1 MCWGWRFREPEV
13 PGAIAPVPATPE
25 MTQEVGIRNCRLY
38 TLPGDAATQEFAQ
51 RLGAA
56 EDDIDALELRM
67 DSAEGDISGLTLD
80 VGDLDSRVDTL
91 EGQIVASDVKV
102 VKVTPNVVS
111 SAIYFSIPV
120 GYKVMWCSL
129 VFVLNGV
136 YKKINLTRINDVV
149 DQQVVNMVDDAGVTG
164 TLLGN
169 PSLGGCVLDDD
180 WSLTYHTGVYG
191 VAVCT
196 PAT

>member
-1 MCWGWRFREPEV
+1 MCRGWRFREPEV

-56 EDDIDALELRM
+56 ENDIDALELSM
-67 DSAEGDISGLTLD
+67 VSAEGDIE
-80 VGDLDSRVDTL
+80 DLDGRVDTL
-91 EGQIVASDVKV
+91 EGQVVASDVKV

-129 VFVLNGV
+129 VFVLNGA

-149 DQQVVNMVDDAGVTG
+149 DQQVVNMVDDDGVTG
-164 TLLGN
+164 VLLGN

-196 PAT
+196 PAA